1 MYVLLSAVT
10 IRPNLRF
17 SEESL
22 LKNYEHPQHPFKVE
36 KKTVLNR
43 GAFRFLIITIEFWG
57 HRNNKATLLTT
68 QWTWEFP
75 RRHVYL
81 PHKILSKF
89 FSRNFTSSQKSY
101 YLTDDLLNPEEDAKL
116 NNAVTC
122 PASTPLSRR
131 PQPTSTGKARLY
143 TVQARAHVHSYT
155 ETLNFNQVIII
166 NSCTLVAV
174 VWFADDAS
182 DSRMHRARKEG
193 ERL

>member
-89 FSRNFTSSQKSY
+89 FFVISLLRRNRITSPTIS
-101 YLTDDLLNPEEDAKL
+101 LTLKRTQNSTTQLPAQPAHHYRGDLNLLRRVRPVYTRCKL
-116 NNAVTC
+116 EHTYIAI
-122 PASTPLSRR
+122 LKHW
-131 PQPTSTGKARLY
+131 TSTK
-143 TVQARAHVHSYT
+143 
-155 ETLNFNQVIII
+155 
-166 NSCTLVAV
+166 
-174 VWFADDAS
+174 
-182 DSRMHRARKEG
+182 
-193 ERL
+193 